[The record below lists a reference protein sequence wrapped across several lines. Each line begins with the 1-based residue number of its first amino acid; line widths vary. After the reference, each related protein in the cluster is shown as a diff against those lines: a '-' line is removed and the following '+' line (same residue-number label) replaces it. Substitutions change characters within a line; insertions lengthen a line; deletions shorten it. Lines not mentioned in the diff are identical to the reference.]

1 MAKVRVL
8 VVDDDT
14 AMREMMALALRKE
27 GFDVRPAA
35 SADEARRLVDAVD
48 FDLIVT
54 DIYLGDG
61 TGLELLEHC
70 RAACPDARVIL
81 VTAHGTVETATAA
94 RRLGVFDYLA
104 KPFAVDTLI
113 ARVRAAFP
121 SPSDIGAEVELGPDS
136 LIVGNDPAIV
146 DVYNAVA
153 RVAPL
158 PIPVLLRGETGT
170 GKELIARA
178 LHRFG
183 ANPEAPFVPLN
194 CGAIPENL
202 LESELFGHRK
212 GSFTGADRDHRGAIE
227 AARGGTLFLDEV
239 GELPGSLQV
248 KLLRFL
254 QSGEVRPVGS
264 DSIVQVPVRV
274 IAATNRD
281 LRAEVD
287 AGAFREDFLYR
298 LAAYEIVLPPLRDRI
313 SDIPL
318 LVEHF
323 RRLHQERLGLPELQ
337 PATAEVLEVLAEH
350 PWPGNVRELEH
361 VVQRVIIDSGAL
373 SDAHGVRSL
382 LAATGA
388 NGGTERRSAP
398 GIGDELTLTELEKRH
413 IEAVLERCGGNR
425 TRAARIL
432 GIERKSLYRKAERL
446 GIALDPEEAEG

>member
-1 MAKVRVL
+1 MKAARIL

-27 GFDVRPAA
+27 GFDVHLAA
-35 SADEARRLVDAVD
+35 SADDARQLMDSTK
-48 FDLIVT
+48 FDIIVT

-70 RAACPDARVIL
+70 REACPEARVIL
-81 VTAHGTVETATAA
+81 VTAHGTVETAASA

-104 KPFAVDTLI
+104 KPFEVESLVERVHAA
-113 ARVRAAFP
+113 ARTSPRRAP
-121 SPSDIGAEVELGPDS
+121 EVELGPES
-136 LIVGNDPAIV
+136 MIVGNDPAIV
-146 DVYNAVA
+146 EVYNAVA

-158 PIPVLLRGETGT
+158 PIPVLVRGETGT

-183 ANPEAPFVPLN
+183 ADPEAAFVPLN
-194 CGAIPENL
+194 CGAIPETL

-239 GELPGSLQV
+239 GELPPTLQV

-264 DSIVQVPVRV
+264 ENTVQVPVRIV
-274 IAATNRD
+274 AATNRN
-281 LRAEVD
+281 LRLEVD
-287 AGAFREDFLYR
+287 GGGLREDFFYR
-298 LAAYEIVLPPLRDRI
+298 LAAYEIVLPPLRDRR

-323 RRLHQERLGLPELQ
+323 RRVHQEKLGLEALQ
-337 PATAEVLEVLAEH
+337 PPTDDVLTILKAH
-350 PWPGNVRELEH
+350 SWPGNVRELEH
-361 VVQRVIIDSGAL
+361 VVQRAIVDSGSLA
-373 SDAHGVRSL
+373 DAQSVRSL
-382 LAATGA
+382 LADFDTDD
-388 NGGTERRSAP
+388 SSVAP
-398 GIGDELTLTELEKRH
+398 SPAIGDDLTLEAIEKLH

-425 TRAARIL
+425 TRAAEVL
-432 GIERKSLYRKAERL
+432 GIERKSLYRKAKRL
-446 GIALDPEEAEG
+446 GIALDPGEAES

>member
-1 MAKVRVL
+1 MARSKIL

-14 AMREMMALALRKE
+14 AMREMMALALGKE
-27 GFDVRPAA
+27 GFNVHPAA
-35 SADEARRLVDAVD
+35 SADEARQAVGSTT

-70 RAACPDARVIL
+70 HEACPEAKVIL
-81 VTAHGTVETATAA
+81 VTAHGTIETAASA

-104 KPFAVDTLI
+104 KPFEVDALVK
-113 ARVRAAFP
+113 RVRAALHR
-121 SPSDIGAEVELGPDS
+121 PSDRVAEVELGPES
-136 LIVGNDPAIV
+136 LIIGNDPAFV
-146 DVYNAVA
+146 EVYNAIA

-158 PIPVLLRGETGT
+158 PIPVLVRGETGT

-178 LHRFG
+178 LHQFG
-183 ANPEAPFVPLN
+183 AHPDQPFVPLN

-227 AARGGTLFLDEV
+227 SARGGTLFLDEV
-239 GELPGSLQV
+239 GELPAALQV

-254 QSGEVRPVGS
+254 QSGEVRAVGA
-264 DSIVQVPVRV
+264 DYAVEVPVRV

-281 LRAEVD
+281 LRAETE
-287 AGAFREDFLYR
+287 AGEFREDFYYR
-298 LAAYEIVLPPLRDRI
+298 LAAYEIVLPPLRDRR

-318 LVEHF
+318 FVEHF
-323 RRLHQERLGLPELQ
+323 RRRHQERLGFIDLKPASPEVIDAL
-337 PATAEVLEVLAEH
+337 VGH

-361 VVQRVIIDSGAL
+361 VVQRAIVDSGSL
-373 SDAHGVRSL
+373 SDEQMIRSL
-382 LAATGA
+382 LAANSGNRQA
-388 NGGTERRSAP
+388 ISSEP
-398 GIGDELTLTELEKRH
+398 GIGDDLTLTDLERRH
-413 IEAVLERCGGNR
+413 IEAVLRRCESNR
-425 TRAARIL
+425 TRAAEIL

-446 GIALDPEEAEG
+446 GIALDPEEVES